1 MTWTE
6 VTKLE
11 SNKKGQTSCYCLHHW
26 EEVIGPLNSI
36 WKENDLL
43 NAMIGKIIVILPP
56 ELEEMLEPLLGSKIA
71 ILRTDIPGK
80 EYLLRVLP
88 EREKTASMA
97 AHNLCKNEQILNYAE
112 AI

>member
-1 MTWTE
+1 MYIQKRKRLGIFE
-6 VTKLE
+6 EAVGKLFE
-11 SNKKGQTSCYCLHHW
+11 IAQ
-26 EEVIGPLNSI
+26 EEGFLIADISGLDIVLPSEMEAKLADLVGKRIG
-36 WKENDLL
+36 
-43 NAMIGKIIVILPP
+43 
-56 ELEEMLEPLLGSKIA
+56 

-97 AHNLCKNEQILNYAE
+97 AQNLCENEQILNYAE